1 MALLD
6 GTYLSEEKRSQQKQQ
21 EDNRDAETELS
32 ELKRKATDCMHATN
46 YSFACVPFDI

>member
-32 ELKRKATDCMHATN
+32 ELKRKATDCMKLLLIIHYAIL
-46 YSFACVPFDI
+46 FDI